1 MLGRTE
7 RKGVGTVIGGVS
19 SSVVSNARIE
29 CEESTLGGVP
39 AMRYVLCRL
48 LAGDQ
53 CSMDSINTCL
63 TIGSTRS
70 PYVDRAAKR
79 AAVDCK

>member
-1 MLGRTE
+1 MFGFSVPMFSWIFRAMLGRTE

-39 AMRYVLCRL
+39 ATRYVLCRL
-48 LAGDQ
+48 LAGDLLARW
-53 CSMDSINTCL
+53 TA
-63 TIGSTRS
+63 STR
-70 PYVDRAAKR
+70 A
-79 AAVDCK
+79 